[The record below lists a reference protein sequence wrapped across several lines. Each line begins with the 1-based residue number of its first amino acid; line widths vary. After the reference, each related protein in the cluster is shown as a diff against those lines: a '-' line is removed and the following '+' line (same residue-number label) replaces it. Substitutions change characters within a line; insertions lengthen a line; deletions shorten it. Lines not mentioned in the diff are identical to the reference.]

1 MSEELVAAKSQLT
14 EVSNRMENVDIKGRQ
29 GLAELSDRIEVER
42 LINDLVSYVADGI
55 GTKKKKWNIDYNLY
69 Y

>member
-1 MSEELVAAKSQLT
+1 
-14 EVSNRMENVDIKGRQ
+14 MENVDIKGRQ